1 MSNTLSSYVTFY
13 DYLLMSFE
21 AYTIENV
28 KMLYTAQRAIDMNDY
43 IVVRL
48 VAFSVPRETYSS

>member
-1 MSNTLSSYVTFY
+1 MITDNNN
-13 DYLLMSFE
+13 LLMSFE

-28 KMLYTAQRAIDMNDY
+28 KMLYTAQRAVGMNDY

-48 VAFSVPRETYSS
+48 VAFSVRTVHKRR

>member
-1 MSNTLSSYVTFY
+1 MITDNHN
-13 DYLLMSFE
+13 YLLMSFE

-28 KMLYTAQRAIDMNDY
+28 KMLYTAQRAIGMNDY

-48 VAFSVPRETYSS
+48 VASSVPRETYSS

>member
-1 MSNTLSSYVTFY
+1 MIT
-13 DYLLMSFE
+13 DDHYLLMSFE

-28 KMLYTAQRAIDMNDY
+28 KMLYTAQRAIGMNDY

-48 VAFSVPRETYSS
+48 VASSVPRETNSS

>member
-1 MSNTLSSYVTFY
+1 MITDNNN
-13 DYLLMSFE
+13 LLMSFE

-28 KMLYTAQRAIDMNDY
+28 KMLYTAQRAIGMNDY

-48 VAFSVPRETYSS
+48 VASSVQRETYSS

>member
-1 MSNTLSSYVTFY
+1 MITDNH
-13 DYLLMSFE
+13 DLLMSIE

-28 KMLYTAQRAIDMNDY
+28 KMLYTAQRAIGMNDY

-48 VAFSVPRETYSS
+48 VASSVPRETYSS